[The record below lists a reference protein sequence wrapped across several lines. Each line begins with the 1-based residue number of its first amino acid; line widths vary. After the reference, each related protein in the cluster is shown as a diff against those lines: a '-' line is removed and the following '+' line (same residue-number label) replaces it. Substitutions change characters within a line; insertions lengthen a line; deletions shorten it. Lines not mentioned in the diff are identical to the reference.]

1 MKKWIKLVLLS
12 VILLLIDMAIKWYV
26 YSNIPKMSWLYPLY
40 PYGGIGVFKDIL
52 GIGFSIN
59 YVQNPGAA
67 WGVFS
72 SYSDYL
78 FYFRIIIILLLII
91 YLIFSKPPLKKAVGL
106 CLIVTGAIGNIIDHI
121 HYGFVV
127 DMFYFTFGSY
137 SFPVFNVADSLITI
151 GIGFIL
157 LGSVFDC
164 KEIKEK
170 P

>member
-12 VILLLIDMAIKWYV
+12 VILLSIDISIKWYV
-26 YSNIPKMSWLYPLY
+26 HSNIPKMSWLYPLY
-40 PYGGIGVFKDIL
+40 PYGGIGVFKDIF
-52 GIGFSIN
+52 GVGFSIN

-67 WGVFS
+67 WGFFS

-78 FYFRIIIILLLII
+78 FYFRIIIILSLII
-91 YLIFSKPPLKKAVGL
+91 YLIYSKPSLKKAVGI
-106 CLIVTGAIGNIIDHI
+106 CLIVTGAVGNIIDHI
-121 HYGFVV
+121 LYGFVV

-151 GIGFIL
+151 GIGWIL
-157 LGSVFDC
+157 LGSVFTSQ
-164 KEIKEK
+164 ETKEK